1 LSQIV
6 SKISDVLVGQIGDHT
21 LGENEE
27 LVRAGAD
34 IGEELSPESPIGE
47 VEADALEPAARL
59 LACEPRLFQLD
70 HVREI
75 DLDPAERVRQVD
87 AVGPRIEPGAEIEDG
102 VDACGDRLPDVVVDD
117 HGADHDRPGA
127 DEVPRHGGQDL
138 LAMLADELRG
148 KGVAEQRL

>member
-1 LSQIV
+1 
-6 SKISDVLVGQIGDHT
+6 VLVGQIGDHT

-59 LACEPRLFQLD
+59 LACEPVVILTVILD
-70 HVREI
+70 DYIRQAIAAGVDTILNLGAGLDTRPYRI
-75 DLDPAERVRQVD
+75 DLPNSLRWIEVD
-87 AVGPRIEPGAEIEDG
+87 FPHVIELKETAPTKCRGTAARIF
-102 VDACGDRLPDVVVDD
+102 LP
-117 HGADHDRPGA
+117 
-127 DEVPRHGGQDL
+127 
-138 LAMLADELRG
+138 LADELRG

>member
-1 LSQIV
+1 PAVLAEECEPVLRIELKGRVAHEPCAHFLAEANGLWREIVRDPEADLLDLSQIV

-34 IGEELSPESPIGE
+34 IGEELPPESRFGE

-70 HVREI
+70 HAGNR
-75 DLDPAERVRQVD
+75 PRSSGASSAGRCGRAAYRVRRRD
-87 AVGPRIEPGAEIEDG
+87 
-102 VDACGDRLPDVVVDD
+102 
-117 HGADHDRPGA
+117 
-127 DEVPRHGGQDL
+127 
-138 LAMLADELRG
+138 
-148 KGVAEQRL
+148 